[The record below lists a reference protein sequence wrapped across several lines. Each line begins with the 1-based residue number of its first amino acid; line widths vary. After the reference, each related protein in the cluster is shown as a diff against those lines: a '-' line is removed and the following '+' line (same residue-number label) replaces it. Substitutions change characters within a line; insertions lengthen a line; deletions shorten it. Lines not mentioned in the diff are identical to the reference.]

1 MAEDTQHREMDG
13 PSTNIALSDMIS
25 NALPSDGKKDKL
37 DLNNVNKSIFLVRS
51 VDSYLSHWSMMCIGI
66 PMLFRFWFHLIAS
79 KMINGIIK
87 ILFQFSL
94 QSLQNGSSES
104 CESAST
110 SSIGSNH
117 SHNNTSKAPGAQL
130 QHKNNLFTQT
140 LTNNNGN
147 GNKNSISGAASNST
161 LTGFPDFTT
170 DLSKQVL
177 HRLQ

>member
-1 MAEDTQHREMDG
+1 MAV
-13 PSTNIALSDMIS
+13 
-25 NALPSDGKKDKL
+25 
-37 DLNNVNKSIFLVRS
+37 NNCRN
-51 VDSYLSHWSMMCIGI
+51 
-66 PMLFRFWFHLIAS
+66 FHLNAVVEWIQLNLL
-79 KMINGIIK
+79 K
-87 ILFQFSL
+87 FSL

-110 SSIGSNH
+110 SSIGSNN

-130 QHKNNLFTQT
+130 QHKNNLFSHS

-170 DLSKQVL
+170 DLTKQV
-177 HRLQ
+177 HSS